1 MMLREKE
8 LVKGEMR
15 GSRNAVVAAYAVW
28 AGMAGG
34 K

>member
-1 MMLREKE
+1 MLEE
-8 LVKGEMR
+8 PGMAMGEMR